1 MSSAHFRYILL
12 IRARTVKPL
21 IQGYFKRAISV
32 IACAHLRDRRL
43 DLDVGV
49 IVIVQKRGFS

>member
-21 IQGYFKRAISV
+21 IQGYFKRAISF
-32 IACAHLRDRRL
+32 IAVTLL
-43 DLDVGV
+43 
-49 IVIVQKRGFS
+49 